1 MTPRLFSRPL
11 VFAAV
16 TLFACTAIFVSAC
29 SSSGSSSSSV
39 KQSGIVV
46 SNAWTPESSTAD
58 DYGSVYF
65 TIENSNAIVEKLFSA
80 SVAQSFAKG
89 ASIQGPAVSAGS
101 GANGAPMNDVNS
113 VTIPPNGTVVF
124 EQAGDRVML
133 TGLASPLKNGQKFD
147 LNLGFMNAGIIKVT
161 VTVKAS

>member
-1 MTPRLFSRPL
+1 MTPRLFSRPI

-16 TLFACTAIFVSAC
+16 ILFACTAIFVSAC

-39 KQSGIVV
+39 KQSGVVV
-46 SNAWTPESSTAD
+46 SNAWTPESATAA

-65 TIENSNAIVEKLFSA
+65 TIENTNAIVEKLFSA
-80 SVAQSFAKG
+80 SVAQSFAKS
-89 ASIQGPAVSAGS
+89 ASIQEPAVSAGS
-101 GANGAPMNDVNS
+101 VASGSPMKDVNS
-113 VTIPPNGTVVF
+113 VTIPPNATVAF

>member
-39 KQSGIVV
+39 KQRGMVV
-46 SNAWTPESSTAD
+46 SNAWTPESATAA
-58 DYGSVYF
+58 DYGSVYV
-65 TIENSNAIVEKLFSA
+65 TIENTNAVVDKLFSA
-80 SVAQSFAKG
+80 SVPQSFAKS
-89 ASIQGPAVSAGS
+89 ASVQESVAIAGPATTS
-101 GANGAPMNDVNS
+101 MNDVIS
-113 VTIPPNGTVVF
+113 VTIPANGTVTF
-124 EQAGDRVML
+124 EPGGYHVML
-133 TGLASPLKNGQKFD
+133 AGIAAPLKAGQKFD

>member
-39 KQSGIVV
+39 KQRGMVV
-46 SNAWTPESSTAD
+46 SNAWTPESATAA
-58 DYGSVYF
+58 DYGSVYV
-65 TIENSNAIVEKLFSA
+65 TIENTNAVVDKLFSA
-80 SVAQSFAKG
+80 SVPQSFAKS
-89 ASIQGPAVSAGS
+89 ASVQESVASAGPATTS
-101 GANGAPMNDVNS
+101 MNDVIS
-113 VTIPPNGTVVF
+113 VTIPANGTVTF
-124 EQAGDRVML
+124 EPGGYHVML
-133 TGLASPLKNGQKFD
+133 AGIAAPLKAGQKFD

-161 VTVKAS
+161 VMVKAS

>member
-39 KQSGIVV
+39 KQRGMVV
-46 SNAWTPESSTAD
+46 SNAWTPESATAA
-58 DYGSVYF
+58 DYGSVYV
-65 TIENSNAIVEKLFSA
+65 TIENTNAVVDKLFSA
-80 SVAQSFAKG
+80 SVPQSFAKS
-89 ASIQGPAVSAGS
+89 ASVQESVAIAGPATTS
-101 GANGAPMNDVNS
+101 MNDVIS
-113 VTIPPNGTVVF
+113 VTIPANGTVTF
-124 EQAGDRVML
+124 GPGGYHVML
-133 TGLASPLKNGQKFD
+133 AGIAAPLKAGQKFD